1 MPQSNVF
8 NPICPIC
15 RRLTT
20 YNGTLK
26 SRAKQYRCRRHK
38 PNWTCTDSDRPA
50 YRLGGKLPTSTT
62 NAERVK
68 KYYFKNKEKCNEKS
82 KERSKNY
89 YLKNKEK
96 CKEYF
101 KEYYLKN
108 REKYK
113 ELFKKRYAKHKRKK
127 Q

>member
-26 SRAKQYRCRRHK
+26 SGAKQYRCRRHK

-50 YRLGGKLPTSTT
+50 YRLGEKLATAMT

-68 KYYFKNKEKCNEKS
+68 KHYD
-82 KERSKNY
+82 
-89 YLKNKEK
+89 
-96 CKEYF
+96 
-101 KEYYLKN
+101 
-108 REKYK
+108 
-113 ELFKKRYAKHKRKK
+113 KHKRKK
-127 Q
+127 NENSN